1 MAKLAGADLCKDI
14 FSDLDMLR
22 ATWVDSVMRVEGKSL
37 TAGCVCVDVARLIGG
52 EEVMGGLLVSM
63 APTCWLCLLRPRWLR
78 KLPVLS
84 GAGFDKYKNLLLT
97 FQPGSR

>member
-63 APTCWLCLLRPRWLR
+63 ADLLAVFAEAPLASQT
-78 KLPVLS
+78 S
-84 GAGFDKYKNLLLT
+84 GT
-97 FQPGSR
+97 FGCRFRQVQEFVTDVSTWK